1 MEIKINDLTVIIKFA
16 NKIEEKLIKKFVTFK
31 DDRSAF
37 FGGKFHPEAV
47 KDVCMGKDVKEY
59 FVCFAGLARE
69 IIVYAKQNNISITK
83 FEDNRTHFNFQKK
96 DWTHDELRKFF
107 NPNFKYVEHQ
117 IRSLQAMIKTNTGIC
132 VLPTSAGKCVSGNTN
147 IIINGKEIKIKKLFK
162 NFKEEEVRKVTE
174 PLKVL
179 TEKGEQEVEYLY
191 KTNKRDVIRLELKN
205 GFKLTGVP
213 EHRVMTKNGW
223 KFLKDLTL
231 EDYVLCEKKNKKN
244 WKEFITKN
252 SNHEFE
258 YVQIKK
264 LKNRN
269 KKTNCYDLQVKNT
282 HSFIGNGIV
291 NHNTTIMSAYIRL
304 INMSTLILVN
314 KVMLGIQLRNGFIK
328 DGIDCGICS
337 GKGVEEGVNMVST
350 IQSVGKIGNLTRFKC
365 ILLDEVQNAS
375 ASTFQDFL
383 KQFGCPLKFGFSA
396 TPCRNGDY
404 LGYAKIRQFV
414 GSPIIKVE
422 TKELLDN
429 GVMAKPH
436 IYLVK
441 NECKEDDYFDYQ
453 TAYSKEIV
461 NSERRNSL
469 VKNIV
474 DKYGSGVL
482 IVVNIVE
489 HGEILQKL
497 IPNSV
502 FISGETPIE
511 DRENYI
517 KEFDEGRLPV
527 LIGSTI
533 MQEGI
538 SITHMQAMVLACGG
552 KSNVAI
558 LQKIGRSLRFKEGE
572 KETVDFFDII
582 DTAKFLSKHSKMRV
596 SLYKK
601 AGFTDMT
608 LLDSNLEKIKK

>member
-1 MEIKINDLTVIIKFA
+1 MEIKINDLTVILKFA
-16 NKIEEKLIKKFVTFK
+16 NKTEEKLVKNFVTFK
-31 DDRSAF
+31 DDKKAF

-47 KDVCMGKDVKEY
+47 KDVCMGKDIKDY
-59 FVCFAGLARE
+59 FVCFSGLARE
-69 IIVYAKQNNISITK
+69 IIIFAKQNNIQITN
-83 FEDNRTHFNFQKK
+83 FEDNRTHFSFQKK

-107 NPNFKYVEHQ
+107 DPRFKYVEHQ
-117 IRSLQAMIKTNTGIC
+117 IRSLQAMIKTNSGIC
-132 VLPTSAGKCVSGNTN
+132 VLPTSAGKS
-147 IIINGKEIKIKKLFK
+147 K
-162 NFKEEEVRKVTE
+162 
-174 PLKVL
+174 
-179 TEKGEQEVEYLY
+179 
-191 KTNKRDVIRLELKN
+191 
-205 GFKLTGVP
+205 
-213 EHRVMTKNGW
+213 
-223 KFLKDLTL
+223 
-231 EDYVLCEKKNKKN
+231 
-244 WKEFITKN
+244 
-252 SNHEFE
+252 
-258 YVQIKK
+258 
-264 LKNRN
+264 
-269 KKTNCYDLQVKNT
+269 
-282 HSFIGNGIV
+282 
-291 NHNTTIMSAYIRL
+291 IMSAYIRL
-304 INMSTLILVN
+304 INVPTLILVN
-314 KVMLGIQLRNGFIK
+314 KVMLGIQLRDGFRE

-337 GKGVEEGVNMVST
+337 GKGVEEGICMVST
-350 IQSVGKIGNLTRFKC
+350 IQSVGKIGDLTRFKC
-365 ILLDEVQNAS
+365 ILLDETQNAS

-414 GSPIIKVE
+414 GSPIVKVE
-422 TKELLDN
+422 AKELLEN

-441 NECKEDDYFDYQ
+441 NECKEDEYFDYQ
-453 TAYSKEIV
+453 TAYSEEIV
-461 NSERRNSL
+461 NSEKRNSL

-474 DKYGSGVL
+474 DKYGNGVL

-517 KEFDEGRLPV
+517 KDFDKGNLPV

-538 SITHMQAMVLACGG
+538 SITHMKAMILACGG

-572 KETVDFFDII
+572 KETVDYYDII